1 MTGQDGSV
9 RAFERVWRPGR
20 PVDVAGTLGV
30 HWRGHRDP
38 AHQITPD
45 GAVWRTCRTADGP
58 ATVRVTVRPADG
70 EVTATAWGPGAPNTL
85 DALPQWLGADDDPA
99 GFRPAHPLL
108 ARAARRH
115 AGLLLSRTGLVM
127 EALVPAV
134 LEQKVT
140 GREAWR
146 GWRALLLRFGD
157 PAPGPAP
164 DGMRVVPTP
173 RRWASLPSWE
183 WHRAGVGPNRSGTVV
198 RAARLATRL
207 EDVKDLPGGE
217 AERRL
222 RTLPG
227 IGAWTAAEVRQRALG
242 DPDAVSV
249 GDFHLPRLVAYNLAG
264 EERADDD
271 RMLEL
276 LEPYAGQRY
285 RACLL
290 LARAGVMPPR
300 RAPRLPV
307 RDFRAM

>member
-1 MTGQDGSV
+1 V

-20 PVDVAGTLGV
+20 PVDIAGTLGV
-30 HWRGHRDP
+30 HCRGRGDP
-38 AHQITPD
+38 AHRITPD
-45 GAVWRTCRTADGP
+45 GAVWRTCRTMDGP
-58 ATVRVTVRPADG
+58 ATVRAATRPADG
-70 EVTATAWGPGAPNTL
+70 EVAATAWGPGAQSAL
-85 DALPQWLGADDDPA
+85 DALPHWLGADDDPA
-99 GFRPAHPLL
+99 GFSPVHPLL

-115 AGLLLSRTGLVM
+115 PGLLVGRTGLVM

-146 GWRALLLRFGD
+146 GWRTLLLRFGD
-157 PAPGPAP
+157 PAPGPVPA
-164 DGMRVVPTP
+164 GMRVVPTP
-173 RRWASLPSWE
+173 RQWATLPSWE
-183 WHRAGVGPNRSGTVV
+183 WHRAGVGPNRSRTVV
-198 RAARLATRL
+198 RAAGLAARLEEVTRL
-207 EDVKDLPGGE
+207 SRAE

-222 RTLPG
+222 RTVPG

-249 GDFHLPRLVAYNLAG
+249 GDFHLPRLVAYSLAG

-276 LEPYAGQRY
+276 LEPYAGHRY

-300 RAPRLPV
+300 RSPRLPV
-307 RDFRAM
+307 RDYRHM

>member
-1 MTGQDGSV
+1 MAGQDGSM

-30 HWRGHRDP
+30 HCRGRGDP
-38 AHQITPD
+38 AYLAMSD
-45 GAVWRTCRTADGP
+45 GVVWRTCRTAEGV
-58 ATVRVTVRPADG
+58 ATVRVAARPACA
-70 EVTATAWGPGAPNTL
+70 EIAATAWGPGASS
-85 DALPQWLGADDDPA
+85 ALEVLPGWLGTDDDPA
-99 GFRPAHPLL
+99 GFVPSHPLL

-115 AGLLLSRTGLVM
+115 PGLLVGRTSLVM

-146 GWRALLLRFGD
+146 SWRALLLRFGE

-164 DGMRVVPTP
+164 DGMRVAPAP
-173 RRWASLPSWE
+173 QRWAGLPSWE
-183 WHRAGVGPNRSGTVV
+183 WHRAGVGPDRSRTIV
-198 RAARLATRL
+198 RAARLADRL
-207 EDVKDLPGGE
+207 EEVASVSGAE

-222 RTLPG
+222 RTVAG

-249 GDFHLPRLVAYNLAG
+249 GDFHLPRLVAYSLAG
-264 EERADDD
+264 EERADDA

-276 LEPYAGQRY
+276 LEPYAGHRY

-290 LARAGVMPPR
+290 LAKAGVMPPR
-300 RAPRLPV
+300 RAPRLPI
-307 RDFRAM
+307 RDDRRI

>member
-1 MTGQDGSV
+1 MAGQDGSV

-20 PVDVAGTLGV
+20 QVDVVGTLGV
-30 HWRGHRDP
+30 HCRGRGDPTHRT
-38 AHQITPD
+38 TPD
-45 GAVWRTCRTADGP
+45 GVVWRTCRSADGP
-58 ATVRVTVRPADG
+58 ATLRVTARPAQGD
-70 EVTATAWGPGAPNTL
+70 VAMTAWGPGAQAAL
-85 DALPQWLGADDDPA
+85 EALPQWLGTDDDPA

-115 AGLLLSRTGLVM
+115 AGLLVGRTGLVM

-140 GREAWR
+140 GQEAWR
-146 GWRALLLRFGD
+146 GWRTLLLRFGD

-173 RRWASLPSWE
+173 QRWASLPSWE
-183 WHRAGVGPNRSGTVV
+183 WHRAGVGPNRSGTIV

-207 EDVKDLPGGE
+207 EAVVHVCGTD

-222 RTLPG
+222 RTVPG

-242 DPDAVSV
+242 DPDAVSI

-276 LEPYAGQRY
+276 LAPYAGHRY

-290 LARAGVMPPR
+290 LARAGALPPR

-307 RDFRAM
+307 RDFRRM